1 MYFRRLIQAE
11 DNRSKRRLFK
21 SNEYM
26 SMAFAPLPLTDDS
39 RYFQGVW
46 ARMFGHFIQ
55 SARQKA
61 GRSVEETAALAGMDP
76 AQWLGVEAGDYLPM
90 TCRQLHVVADAVA
103 MERAAMAAVVLLC
116 RQAWE
121 MQ

>member
-1 MYFRRLIQAE
+1 
-11 DNRSKRRLFK
+11 
-21 SNEYM
+21 M
-26 SMAFAPLPLTDDS
+26 SMTFAPLPFTDDS

-46 ARMFGHFIQ
+46 ARMFGQFIR

-61 GRSVEETAALAGMDP
+61 GRSVEETALVAGMNP

-90 TCRQLHVVADAVA
+90 TRRQLHVVADAVA
-103 MERAAMAAVVLLC
+103 MEWASMAAVVLLC

-121 MQ
+121 IE